1 MSRGAEYKLEV
12 PSLDLLNRL
21 VGEPLP
27 HGLRAGTLETTFHR
41 DVYFD
46 ATDWS
51 LRRRGVTCRFRIRM
65 DDRRILTVR
74 AIGRSEGAV
83 PLVLPQV
90 FEAEVPELEGG
101 QALAGTSEPAR
112 RLRALIEPGL
122 LLPRVELETER
133 RVRRAEPRWFARAR
147 FELVYDAVT
156 VRGHQLAGTF
166 QELKIRR
173 LRAGRPSHERVAK
186 ALEQA
191 YGLRLLLVD
200 KLERAERLLRELEG
214 EALARAVQ
222 GGREVAVVAL
232 EQGCIALRS
241 DGSALR
247 VPVEEGSGEDAC
259 RHVLRMCFGGSD
271 GQVRWLGTAAAAGT
285 RPSLEVWLASR
296 LPGGLTCADGAGL
309 EWLPLAEIV
318 ARVGSPVLRDA
329 KTLAALT
336 VAARSDSLPEWSD
349 TLAATAPPEIPRTTL
364 SVRVVTGEDRLT
376 GTGGTPQPAPTVDPR
391 RPSPEHL
398 INGDLSW
405 IEFNKRVLEL
415 AEDPRVPLLARVRFL
430 SIFSANLDEF
440 VMVRVGALKRAVV
453 AGDAGTSDD
462 GLTPQQQLDA
472 IAIRLRPLLDRQAR
486 CLAASLLPQLT
497 AHDVRILR
505 WSDLSERQRNSLRRY
520 FAEQVF
526 PVLTPQAITR
536 APGHPFPLIPNL
548 RLSLAV
554 TVRDPRTGPM
564 HFAYVK
570 VPDALP
576 RFVRVPDDGGLVP
589 LEDVVRE
596 NLEAIYPGRRV
607 EAAYAF
613 RLTRSGDLELDEQQ
627 ATSLLRTIEE
637 EAKRRP
643 YGPAVRL
650 ELERAMPP
658 ALRELLLRELR
669 FDAVDEVSTLGPGDV
684 YEVDGLL
691 DLGALREIAALP
703 LGQLQYPAFHGRSPI
718 AAGRSIFDFLGERD
732 LLVHHPYDS
741 FEATVERFLA
751 EAAADPD
758 VLAIKLT
765 LYRAGGR
772 SGVVDALL
780 RAAQAGK
787 EVFVFVELKARFDE
801 ERNIE
806 WAKKLEEAGIHV
818 VYGLVHLKTHA
829 KTALV
834 VRREPGAVRRY
845 VHIGTGNYNA
855 ATAALYTDLG
865 LLSSDEA
872 LGADLNDLFNE
883 LSGSSRAPETAYRRL
898 LVAPTHMLPRF
909 LALIER
915 EAAHARAGRD
925 ARICVKING
934 LTDPE
939 MIASLYRASQ
949 AGVAI
954 DLIVRGVCSL
964 RPGVAGL
971 SERIRV
977 ISVLGRFLEHAR
989 IFYFANGGEPE
1000 YYIGSA
1006 DWRPRNLRRRVEVV
1020 APVRDP
1026 ACRRRLDDILAA
1038 ELADPMAWELCPDGG
1053 YQRRTPESAADRRSA
1068 QERLMDLAG
1077 APTA

>member
-1 MSRGAEYKLEV
+1 MGRVAESKLDV
-12 PSLDLLNRL
+12 PSLALLNRL
-21 VGEPLP
+21 VQEPLP
-27 HGLRAGTLETTFHR
+27 LRLRAGPVATTFHR
-41 DVYFD
+41 DIYFD
-46 ATDWS
+46 ASDWS
-51 LRRRGVTCRFRIRM
+51 LRRRGVTCRFRIQM
-65 DDRRILTVR
+65 DDRRVLTVH

-83 PLVLPQV
+83 ALVLPQV
-90 FEAEVPELEGG
+90 FEADVPELEGG
-101 QALAGTSEPAR
+101 QALTGTSEPAR

-122 LLPRVELETER
+122 LLPRVALETER
-133 RVRRAEPRWFARAR
+133 RVRPAEARWFARAR
-147 FELVYDAVT
+147 FELVYDVVT
-156 VRGHQLAGTF
+156 VRTPELAGTI

-173 LRAGRPSHERVAK
+173 LRAGRPSQEDLARAF
-186 ALEQA
+186 AQA
-191 YGLRLLLVD
+191 YELRPLLVD
-200 KLERAERLLRELEG
+200 KFHRAERLLRELER
-214 EALARAVQ
+214 EALERAVE

-232 EQGCIALRS
+232 HQGCIALHS
-241 DGSALR
+241 DGGELR
-247 VPVEEGSGEDAC
+247 VPVKRGSGEDAC
-259 RHVLRMCFGGSD
+259 RHVLRTCFGSSD
-271 GQVRWLGTAAAAGT
+271 GEVRWLGIAAAAGI
-285 RPSLEVWLASR
+285 RPPLEVWLATR
-296 LPGGLTCADGAGL
+296 LPGGLARADGAGL

-329 KTLAALT
+329 RTLAALT
-336 VAARSDSLPEWSD
+336 VAARSDSLPEWSA
-349 TLAATAPPEIPRTTL
+349 TIAATAPPDIPRTSL
-364 SVRVVTGEDRLT
+364 SARGVTRDALRT
-376 GTGGTPQPAPTVDPR
+376 APPLDPR
-391 RPSPEHL
+391 RPAPEQL
-398 INGDLSW
+398 INPELSW

-453 AGDAGTSDD
+453 TGEAGPSDD
-462 GLTPQQQLDA
+462 GLTPQDQLDA
-472 IAIRLRPLLDRQAR
+472 IAIRLRPLLERQAR
-486 CLAASLLPQLT
+486 CLAASLVPQL
-497 AHDVRILR
+497 AEHDVRILR
-505 WSDLSERQRNSLRRY
+505 WGDLSPRQRDALVRY

-536 APGHPFPLIPNL
+536 APGYPFPLIPNL

-554 TVRDPRTGPM
+554 MLRDPRTGPM

-570 VPDALP
+570 IPDGLP
-576 RFVRVPDDGGLVP
+576 RFVKVPEDGGLVP
-589 LEDVVRE
+589 LEDVVRA

-607 EAAYAF
+607 EGAYAF
-613 RLTRSGDLELDEQQ
+613 RLTRSGEPDPDEQQ
-627 ATSLLRTIEE
+627 ATSLLRTIQEE
-637 EAKRRP
+637 TKRRP

-650 ELERAMPP
+650 ELERATPA
-658 ALRELLLRELR
+658 ALREQLLRELR
-669 FDAVDEVSTLGPGDV
+669 FEAAEDVSALGPGDV
-684 YEVDGLL
+684 YEVDGIL
-691 DLGALREIAALP
+691 DLGGLREIADLP
-703 LGQLQYPAFHGRSPI
+703 LEQLQYPVFRGRSPLP
-718 AAGRSIFDFLGERD
+718 AGRSIFDILADRD
-732 LLVHHPYDS
+732 VLIHHPYDS
-741 FEATVERFLA
+741 FEATVERLLA

-772 SGVVDALL
+772 SGVVDSLL
-780 RAAQAGK
+780 QAVRAGK

-818 VYGLVHLKTHA
+818 VYGLVNLKTHA

-834 VRREPGAVRRY
+834 VRREKSTVRRY

-872 LGADLNDLFNE
+872 LGADLNALFNE
-883 LSGSSRAPETAYRRL
+883 LSGSSRAPETSYQQL
-898 LVAPTHMLPRF
+898 LVAPTHLLPRF
-909 LALIER
+909 IELIER
-915 EAAHARAGRD
+915 EAAHARAGRS
-925 ARICVKING
+925 ARICVKLNG

-939 MIASLYRASQ
+939 MIATLYRASQ

-977 ISVLGRFLEHAR
+977 ISLLGRFLEHAR

-1026 ACRRRLDDILAA
+1026 ECRRRLDDILAA
-1038 ELADPMAWELCPDGG
+1038 ELADPTAWELCPDGG
-1053 YQRRTPESAADRRSA
+1053 YQRRKPEATGDQRSA
-1068 QERLMDLAG
+1068 QERFMDLA
-1077 APTA
+1077 AQTA